1 MIDKIPFLSSAF
13 TEPFADTS
21 QIPTMLVSE
30 IASKKVKVAL
40 SGDGGDEIFCGY
52 NRYIITNK
60 ISKLLFM
67 FPYNIRL
74 SFLNLFSKTPN
85 KLKNIILSYFIEDNE
100 ININSK
106 LKNYIQK
113 LKK

>member
-60 ISKLLFM
+60 ICVII
-67 FPYNIRL
+67 FPTYV
-74 SFLNLFSKTPN
+74 
-85 KLKNIILSYFIEDNE
+85 
-100 ININSK
+100 INYLVRNS
-106 LKNYIQK
+106 
-113 LKK
+113 